1 MFSGGTSGPAAG
13 GNKVTSGAILTS
25 IGVGREGSY
34 YTYDIDG
41 GQESLGSDS
50 GSPIYTVPD
59 RDGNVRIVGILDG
72 SVFVAEEKITIFSSW
87 DNVTKEFDLQPIQ

>member
-1 MFSGGTSGPAAG
+1 MFAE
-13 GNKVTSGAILTS
+13 GNKVTSGAILS
-25 IGVGREGSY
+25 SAPDSGGAGSC

-59 RDGNVRIVGILDG
+59 RNGDVRIVGILTG
-72 SVFVAEEKITIFSSW
+72 GVVVAGEDITIFSSW
-87 DNVTKEFDLQPIQ
+87 NDVMKELDLQPISP

>member
-50 GSPIYTVPD
+50 GSPIYTIPD
-59 RDGNVRIVGILDG
+59 RDGNVRVVGI
-72 SVFVAEEKITIFSSW
+72 SVYLMEASLLQKRKSPSLVRGIT
-87 DNVTKEFDLQPIQ
+87 